1 MKRTPRFSRTM
12 PSDAAKKARMCLMK
26 CFSSSLSLVQCTKS
40 SERSTSSAVREG
52 GEAGESETT
61 VRGKISRIAERWS
74 EDGRAR
80 VARRVHGKDRCG
92 VDLGYR
98 VVTRWDVP
106 VQKEASAFLYIS
118 QMSPYLMG
126 NMVKRSSLAS
136 RRGSA
141 TRATSLLLDSATMV
155 R

>member
-1 MKRTPRFSRTM
+1 M
-12 PSDAAKKARMCLMK
+12 
-26 CFSSSLSLVQCTKS
+26 
-40 SERSTSSAVREG
+40 
-52 GEAGESETT
+52 
-61 VRGKISRIAERWS
+61 
-74 EDGRAR
+74 
-80 VARRVHGKDRCG
+80 
-92 VDLGYR
+92 
-98 VVTRWDVP
+98 VTLWDVP

-155 R
+155 SLWGE